1 MKNKFALA
9 RRTALS
15 RFAVLGVLLA
25 LAVLLASCATEIQ
38 EIVKVTFDA
47 NGGGP
52 TPAAKELAKG
62 AALGNVQSPTK
73 TGYEFLGW
81 FHGFDLYGAS
91 TTVNNDITL
100 VAKWKNPDVNTV
112 LVTFVATGAVP
123 AETIVEVA
131 VGKKLGPLF
140 PVDPR
145 RQGRQFTGWTVGVSA
160 TAGGESFTVD
170 SVVTETLTLVANWV
184 FKQQYIVTLSVP
196 EVHRAANPG
205 IHGKTFQVYENDSID
220 EWVKQFP
227 ATMGKAADPTTF
239 QYHQFFRWAENG
251 SDTGIIYT
259 ERTPI
264 TKSVT
269 LGAIYGLYFNKNTFD
284 VDLESIYDNTSMND
298 YRTGEFWDE
307 LPDDFKYPMTNAQD
321 VIENPTREP
330 NTTDVTK
337 NADGSVSF
345 TVLASPAI
353 MYFRTPP
360 ELWKLLKYAEVAND
374 TKVSF
379 WLDYEFEDPAKEN
392 DDNVT
397 NIFFGNLVNNDNWN
411 STEVRDLKW
420 KDIVYGEGYDPTS
433 GNAPAPELHKLAGT
447 IINFDQNVDWIIFR
461 MARGTGAEN
470 VLPFRMTI
478 KGFKVT
484 LEQ

>member
-1 MKNKFALA
+1 MKNKFVLA
-9 RRTALS
+9 RRSALS

-25 LAVLLASCATEIQ
+25 LAVLLASCETEIQ
-38 EIVKVTFDA
+38 EVVKVTFDA
-47 NGGGP
+47 NGGNP
-52 TPAAKELAKG
+52 TPASKELSKG
-62 AALGNVQSPTK
+62 AALGNVQNPERA
-73 TGYEFLGW
+73 GYEFLGW
-81 FHGFDLYGAS
+81 FYGFDPYSAS
-91 TTVNNDITL
+91 TAVNNDITL
-100 VAKWKNPDVNTV
+100 VAKWKSPDVNTV
-112 LVTFVATGAVP
+112 LVTFNAPSAVP
-123 AETIVEVA
+123 PVTVVEVA
-131 VGKKLGPLF
+131 VGKSLGPLF

-145 RQGRQFTGWTVGVSA
+145 RSGRLFTGWTA
-160 TAGGESFTVD
+160 AGNVPFTQD
-170 SVVTETLTLVANWV
+170 SVVTESLTVTATYTI
-184 FKQQYIVTLSVP
+184 KMQYTVTLQVP
-196 EVHRAANPG
+196 EIHREANPG
-205 IHGKTFQVYENDSID
+205 IHGKQFQVYDGDSID
-220 EWVKQFP
+220 EWAKQFP
-227 ATMGKAADPTTF
+227 TTMNKAADPTTF

-251 SDTGIIYT
+251 NENGVIYT

-264 TKSVT
+264 IKSVT
-269 LGAIYGLYFNKNTFD
+269 LGAIYGLYFNKDTFE
-284 VDLESIYDNTSMND
+284 VDLESIYDNTSMNE

-307 LPDDFKYPMTNAQD
+307 LPSKFKHPMTNAED
-321 VIENPTREP
+321 VITTPTREP
-330 NTTDVTK
+330 NTDNVTI
-337 NADGSVSF
+337 NDDGSVSF
-345 TVLASPAI
+345 TVLKSPAI

-433 GNAPAPELHKLAGT
+433 GNDPVPELHKLAGT
-447 IINFDQNVDWIIFR
+447 IINFDQNVDWIVFR
-461 MARGTGAEN
+461 MARGTGAAN